1 MKTLLLLLAC
11 LAAPLIA
18 HAGPAVQPEMLTAV
32 QAHRDG
38 LYDEALRIVKK
49 QFDRIATGA
58 KDTHQ
63 DYFIT
68 MFEWEQLS
76 GGYFEARVAMIGE
89 RDEQVRRV
97 LEGDAIFCADGFLP
111 ISRFHVIIE
120 MNQSLQDSRSTYRL
134 VTQLLS
140 DNPALVRNEI
150 HMALPAIVEAGD
162 YALAAQY
169 IKNPLGRLDELN
181 REAHELPLYPP
192 HMKAPRLA
200 AELSIF
206 MSDVV
211 LLSKV
216 LKGHGKDVEADELR
230 NSALTGIQSEELR
243 ALATREFAEPR
254 AIFKALAEHQVAQV
268 ADPASTAAP

>member
-1 MKTLLLLLAC
+1 
-11 LAAPLIA
+11 
-18 HAGPAVQPEMLTAV
+18 MLTAV

-38 LYDEALRIVKK
+38 RYDEALRIVKQ

-58 KDTHQ
+58 KDTHLA
-63 DYFIT
+63 YFIT
-68 MFEWEQLS
+68 MFEWGQLS
-76 GGYFEARVAMIGE
+76 GDYAEARVAMISE
-89 RDEQVRRV
+89 RDEQIRRV

-111 ISRFHVIIE
+111 ISRFRVIIE
-120 MNQSLQDSRSTYRL
+120 MNQSLQDGRSTYRL

-150 HMALPAIVEAGD
+150 RMALPAIVEAGD

-181 REAHELPLYPP
+181 RQAHELPLYPP
-192 HMKAPRLA
+192 YMKAPRLA

-216 LKGHGKDVEADELR
+216 LKGQGKDVEADELR
-230 NSALTGIQSEELR
+230 NAALTGIQSEELR
-243 ALATREFAEPR
+243 ALATREFAEPGT
-254 AIFKALAEHQVAQV
+254 IIKGLTEHQVAQV
-268 ADPASTAAP
+268 TDPAPAAAP